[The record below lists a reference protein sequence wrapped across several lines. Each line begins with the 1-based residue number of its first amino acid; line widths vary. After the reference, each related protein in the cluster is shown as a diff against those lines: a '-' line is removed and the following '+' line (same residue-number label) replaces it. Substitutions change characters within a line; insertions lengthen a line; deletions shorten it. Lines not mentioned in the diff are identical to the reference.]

1 MVKLTHAILLG
12 ALIAAPVAV
21 YAQQSPQDAQRQYLN
36 DMRDRREI
44 QSTVPNAGPPPLP
57 PSPTL
62 SEQVQQRVQD
72 NIEQERTTGM
82 PANSPAPR
90 GLTPNPSP
98 ADQHLQ
104 RLKDEADERGQQAPV
119 VGR

>member
-1 MVKLTHAILLG
+1 MMKLTNAILLG
-12 ALIAAPVAV
+12 AFVAAPAVAF
-21 YAQQSPQDAQRQYLN
+21 AQMSPQDARQQYLN
-36 DMRDRREI
+36 DMKDRREI
-44 QSTVPNAGPPPLP
+44 QSTVPNSGPPPLP

-62 SEQVQQRVQD
+62 SEQVQMHNNDKV
-72 NIEQERTTGM
+72 EQERTTGM
-82 PANSPAPR
+82 PYNSPAPP

-104 RLKDEADERGQQAPV
+104 RLKDEADERGQQPPV